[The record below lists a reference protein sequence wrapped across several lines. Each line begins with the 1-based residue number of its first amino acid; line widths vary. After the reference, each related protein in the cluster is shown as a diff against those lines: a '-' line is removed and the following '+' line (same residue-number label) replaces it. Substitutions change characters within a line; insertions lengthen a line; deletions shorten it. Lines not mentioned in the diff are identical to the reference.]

1 MQQKGLRTVDAAG
14 ELAPASKQE
23 IDEVAYWLVERFFK
37 DSFQALPGPTPNASP
52 NASPNLNPNPKPTP
66 NPTAD
71 PNPDPNP
78 SPNPSLGAARP
89 CAA

>member
-1 MQQKGLRTVDAAG
+1 MDAAG

-52 NASPNLNPNPKPTP
+52 NASPNLNPNP
-66 NPTAD
+66 
-71 PNPDPNP
+71 
-78 SPNPSLGAARP
+78 SPPLTLPLTLTLTLTLALTTH
-89 CAA
+89 